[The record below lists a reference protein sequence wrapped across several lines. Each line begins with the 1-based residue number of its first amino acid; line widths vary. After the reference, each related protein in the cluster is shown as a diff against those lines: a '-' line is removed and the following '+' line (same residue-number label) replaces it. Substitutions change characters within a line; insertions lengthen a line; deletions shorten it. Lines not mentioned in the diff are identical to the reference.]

1 MDTADSRGCFNNF
14 YNSKNSNNS
23 DNAHNAYN
31 DSWVERGIYLDDE
44 KGRNTKICGHL
55 RQDDRSRGRDGD
67 RSRLVI
73 IEKSVSGHRY
83 KGEGHQKGNVPAR
96 NNGEEK
102 NREKDISNGVSASE
116 GLAKQRS
123 FPQLVDNPV
132 ENDTVVTPPL

>member
-23 DNAHNAYN
+23 DNVYN
-31 DSWVERGIYLDDE
+31 DSWVEGGIYLDDE

-55 RQDDRSRGRDGD
+55 RHDDRSRGRDGD
-67 RSRLVI
+67 RSCLVI
-73 IEKSVSGHRY
+73 IEKSVSGHRQE
-83 KGEGHQKGNVPAR
+83 GDGHQKGNVPPR